1 MTTDRFG
8 IPDNVFGA
16 HDEDFFSALGRVA
29 SLSALIEHQALG
41 TFQTMTNALQS
52 DYAQLPAS
60 QLIEKACTAL
70 RPINDDQHKQ
80 TLQRYFKD
88 VGVVL
93 RERNDYIHNHWPAQP
108 GDRLFGWRHGRDKNA
123 PADKQYKSLETTM
136 GELKGFIVRLVE
148 LVQRRDRVY
157 VAACAL
163 QQLKLSAG
171 ASS

>member
-8 IPDNVFGA
+8 VPGKVFGA

-29 SLSALIEHQALG
+29 ALSALVEHQALG

-52 DYAQLPAS
+52 EHSQLPAG
-60 QLIEKACTAL
+60 QLIEKACKAL
-70 RPINDDQHKQ
+70 LPINDDQDKQ

-88 VGVVL
+88 VSAAL
-93 RERNDYIHNHWPAQP
+93 RERNDYIHNLWPAQP
-108 GDRLFGWRHGRDKNA
+108 GDRLFGWRHSRVKNA
-123 PADKQYKSLETTM
+123 PADKQYESLETTM
-136 GELKGFIVRLVE
+136 DELRDFILRLVE
-148 LVQRRDRVY
+148 LIQRRDRVY

-163 QQLKLSAG
+163 QQLELSGG